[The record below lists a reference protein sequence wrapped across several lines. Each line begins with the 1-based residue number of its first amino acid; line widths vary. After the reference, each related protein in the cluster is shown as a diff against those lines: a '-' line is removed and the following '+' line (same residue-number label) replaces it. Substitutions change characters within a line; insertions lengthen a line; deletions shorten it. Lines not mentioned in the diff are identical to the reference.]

1 VAKGKRLHVAGIASL
16 ASRCNRVRFGF
27 PAMPSDKEYE
37 ERISK
42 CSRRGVLALWRQVEA
57 RDTPGWDAGKA
68 CEYCILRA
76 FQLEK
81 ATVFWPYHVYDRHD
95 RSLELEQM
103 DGAILV
109 NGRYYILSVKDEA
122 DPLNIDPIAKLRNQL
137 LRRPWGVVGLLFSRS
152 GFTRQ
157 ALAEARLTANPPVLL
172 WVGEEIDAALRSRTM
187 VRSLEAKYRVAVTH
201 GRFDYNS
208 IEPPSG
214 L

>member
-1 VAKGKRLHVAGIASL
+1 
-16 ASRCNRVRFGF
+16 
-27 PAMPSDKEYE
+27 MPSDKEYE

-81 ATVFWPYHVYDRHD
+81 ATVFWPYHVYDQHD
-95 RSLELEQM
+95 PSLELEQM
-103 DGAILV
+103 DGSILV
-109 NGRYYILSVKDEA
+109 NGRYYVVSVKDEA

-152 GFTRQ
+152 GFTAQ
-157 ALAEARLTANPPVLL
+157 AYREAELTANPPVLL
-172 WVGEEIDAALRSRTM
+172 WAGVEIAAAIRTKTL
-187 VRSLEAKYRVAVTH
+187 VRALEAKYCHAVTH
-201 GRFDYNS
+201 GFFDYRTVPAS
-208 IEPPSG
+208 PRP
-214 L
+214 